1 MSTIFGIYDLIPTFG
16 SVLVIGFLALCLV
29 VLSKGVQ
36 IVPQSL
42 RYTVERFGRF
52 TRTLDPGLA
61 FIVPFLDRVAHRVS
75 ILERQ
80 LEQFSI
86 SVITRD
92 NVEIDLV
99 STVFF
104 RITDPGRTMYRIA
117 DIEGA
122 IYTTATSVVRSA
134 AGKLELDDIQSS
146 RDNMNREIADALR
159 SAAEEWGVE
168 VTRTEVLDVKVD
180 EQTKDA
186 QRRQLNAERER
197 RAIVAKAE
205 GDRES
210 IQLAADGELY
220 QAQKRA
226 DAVRLAADA
235 EAYAIEKKAAAD
247 AKQTQFLADAI
258 AANGQPAVDFEIRKR
273 QVQAISELAAAG
285 GTRTLVL
292 PAEVAGVLGSL
303 DTLTQLVQRKEGGTQ

>member
-1 MSTIFGIYDLIPTFG
+1 MTTLFNMLPSTNSALFIGIAIFCLILLG
-16 SVLVIGFLALCLV
+16 
-29 VLSKGVQ
+29 KGMQ
-36 IVPQSL
+36 IVPQSM
-42 RYTVERFGRF
+42 RYNVERLGRF
-52 TRTLDPGLA
+52 TRTLNPGLSI
-61 FIVPFLDRVAHRVS
+61 IVPLLDRIAHRVS

-80 LEQFSI
+80 LEKFSI

-122 IYTTATSVVRSA
+122 IHTTATSIVRSA
-134 AGKLELDDIQSS
+134 AGKLELDEIQSS
-146 RDNMNREIADALR
+146 REAMNSEIKTALHN
-159 SAAEEWGVE
+159 AASEWGVE
-168 VTRTEVLDVKVD
+168 ITRSEVLDVQVD

-197 RAIVAKAE
+197 RAVVATAE
-205 GDRES
+205 GAREA
-210 IQLAADGELY
+210 IQLEADGRLY
-220 QAQKRA
+220 QAEKEA
-226 DAVRLAADA
+226 DAVRITADA
-235 EAYAIEKKAAAD
+235 QAYAIEQKAAAD
-247 AKQTQFLADAI
+247 AKQTKLLADAI

-273 QVQAISELAAAG
+273 QVKAIADLAYSQS
-285 GTRTLVL
+285 TQTLVL

-303 DTLTQLVQRKEGGTQ
+303 NTLVDLVRTPR